1 MPAKFKILLFFI
13 IFLIA
18 ASLAYFFYPKNKP
31 PLPIPDEEATLAREY
46 KIGFITDIHGKI
58 KGIKKKT
65 PDANTEAKKALTYFT
80 EHMNNIFQ
88 PDFIIQGGDLIEGT
102 ERERQKS
109 IDDFNL
115 LLGYLKKLNASIH
128 HVIGNHETRGFT
140 KKDWLDLTGYAKP
153 FYSFDYENL
162 KIIVLDVNE
171 NEKVANGLQNYDKDY
186 YYLSEEQFVWLEKT
200 LAESKKLKKLIF
212 IHYPPFETPGT
223 KMIDLAQSARLRE
236 IFSRHKVAAVFSGH
250 TERLNFAEID
260 GVRYFV
266 LPGIERSKLKYV
278 LWLESF
284 AEITIA
290 KDAQVK
296 LFYKKN
302 ETEEYRTLIIPSEEY
317 EKIEK

>member
-18 ASLAYFFYPKNKP
+18 AGSAYFFYPKNKP
-31 PLPIPDEEATLAREY
+31 LLPIPEEEVALAREY

-65 PDANTEAKKALTYFT
+65 PDINTEAKGTLTYFM

-102 ERERQKS
+102 EREGQKS

-115 LLGYLKKLNASIH
+115 LLGYLKKLNAPIH

-140 KKDWLDLTGYAKP
+140 KRDWLDLTGYTKP
-153 FYSFDYENL
+153 FHSFDYENL
-162 KIIVLDVNE
+162 KIIVLDGNE
-171 NEKVANGLQNYDKDY
+171 NERIDMANRSNNY
-186 YYLSEEQFVWLEKT
+186 YYFSEEQFQWLEKI
-200 LAESKKLKKLIF
+200 LSESKKFKKIIF
-212 IHYPPFETPGT
+212 IHYPPFETAGT
-223 KMIDLAQSARLRE
+223 KMIYPEQSARLRE

-266 LPGIERSKLKYV
+266 LPGIERSKLKHV

-284 AEITIA
+284 AEITVGSEVTA
-290 KDAQVK
+290 K
-296 LFYKKN
+296 LFYKRN
-302 ETEEYRTLIIPSEEY
+302 EAEAYRTLLIPSKEY